1 MLRKKIGIVGFG
13 FVGRAIAH
21 GFALHADIK
30 MYDKYDD
37 SYFSIEETVRDSEF
51 VFLCVPTPMEES
63 GKQDPSNVLDAVSDI
78 ARVTNEHKIIII
90 KSTVVPG
97 TTRKLAHQFPEY
109 SFVSNPEFLTE
120 RSYKLDF
127 INTSRII
134 IGSNDAEVLSK
145 VEKMYRVR
153 FTHTPIYKTTWEG
166 AEVVKYMAN
175 CFFALKVS
183 YMNEMFDVAEEVGVP
198 YNELRDMFL
207 ADFRIGNSHVD
218 VPGHDG
224 LRGFGGKC
232 FPKDIRAFIKWG
244 EENRLSLL
252 TLRAVEMVNR
262 RVRETKDWEKIKGA
276 TTKTDYRRGGQ
287 EKGEQEESQD

>member
-21 GFALHADIK
+21 GFGLHADIK

-37 SYFSIEETVRDSEF
+37 TYFSIEETVRDSEF
-51 VFLCVPTPMEES
+51 VFLCVPTPMDEL
-63 GKQDPSNVLDAVSDI
+63 GRQDPSNILDAVFDI
-78 ARVTNEHKIIII
+78 DKVSNEQKIIII

-97 TTRKLAHQFPEY
+97 TGRSLANQFPNH

-127 INTSRII
+127 INASRII
-134 IGSNDAEVLSK
+134 LGSDSMSVLDK
-145 VEKMYRVR
+145 VEEMYRTR

-166 AEVVKYMAN
+166 AEVAKYMAN

-183 YMNEMFDVAEEVGVP
+183 YMNEMFEVAEKIGVP
-198 YNELRDMFL
+198 YNQLRDMFL
-207 ADFRIGNSHVD
+207 ADYRIGNSHVD

-224 LRGFGGKC
+224 LKGFGGKC
-232 FPKDIRAFIKWG
+232 FPKDMKAFVKWG
-244 EENRLSLL
+244 EENNFSFL
-252 TLRAVEMVNR
+252 TLRAAEMINK
-262 RVRETKDWEKIKGA
+262 RVREEKDWEKIKGA
-276 TTKTDYRRGGQ
+276 TTKNDYREKEYERSEQ
-287 EKGEQEESQD
+287 EKSEN

>member
-13 FVGRAIAH
+13 FIGRAIAH

-37 SYFSIEETVRDSEF
+37 SYFSIEETVNDSEF
-51 VFLCVPTPMEES
+51 IFLCVPTPMKES
-63 GKQDPSNVLDAVSDI
+63 GEQDLSDI
-78 ARVTNEHKIIII
+78 LNAISDITRVANEQKIIII

-97 TTRKLAHQFPEY
+97 TARKVADHFPEHF
-109 SFVSNPEFLTE
+109 FVSNPEFLTE
-120 RSYKLDF
+120 RTYKLDF

-134 IGSNDAEVLSK
+134 IGGDETEVLDK
-145 VEKMYRVR
+145 AEEMYRTR

-183 YMNEMFDVAEEVGVP
+183 YLNEMYEIAEKIGVP

-207 ADFRIGNSHVD
+207 SDYRIGNSHVD

-232 FPKDIRAFIKWG
+232 FPKDMKAFIKWG
-244 EENRLSLL
+244 EENNSNLL
-252 TLRAVEMVNR
+252 TLRAAEMVNR
-262 RVRETKDWEKIKGA
+262 RVREEKDWEKIKGV
-276 TTKTDYRRGGQ
+276 TTKYNYRES
-287 EKGEQEESQD
+287 EKE